1 MPEKEY
7 QRLTRA
13 RPRSGFAVVYAPRSS
28 LWLGK
33 DHLLCVD
40 STGYAETYKR
50 FYFRDIQAI
59 TIRRTEGCKIRLN
72 VYGGLTVLL
81 GILAAVYRQ
90 AITTWLFGL
99 PAALFALL
107 FAINLFA
114 GPTSACRLQTA
125 VQTEELPS
133 LNRLRRARKVLER
146 LRTPITAVQGRLA
159 PEDIPA
165 RVRELIQPEAP
176 PETNFAEPAPIPFP
190 AQGAADDPN
199 APRRSA
205 P

>member
-13 RPRSGFAVVYAPRSS
+13 RPRSGFAVVYTPRSS

-40 STGYAETYKR
+40 STGYAENYKR

-59 TIRRTEGCKIRLN
+59 TIRKTEGCKVRLI
-72 VYGGLTVLL
+72 VYGGLTVFF
-81 GILAAVYRQ
+81 GMLAAIYRQ
-90 AITTWLFGL
+90 AVTTWLFGL

-114 GPTSACRLQTA
+114 GPTSACLLQTA

-146 LRTPITAVQGRLA
+146 LRTLITAAQGQLA
-159 PEDIPA
+159 TEDIPV
-165 RVRELIQPEAP
+165 RVQELIQPKAQ
-176 PETNFAEPAPIPFP
+176 PETKFAEPAPIPFP
-190 AQGAADDPN
+190 AQAATDDPN
-199 APRRSA
+199 ASR
-205 P
+205 